1 MGGSEVFLLWALAA
15 VLVVVGLA
23 GTLLPALPGV
33 PFVFAGLLVAAWL
46 GDFQRIGW
54 PTLTVLALLT
64 AGAVLVDLVATMLG
78 AKRVGASKFAL
89 LGAAVGSVAGIFFGL
104 VGIFIFPFVGA
115 VIGELLARREM
126 GQAAKVGLATWLGL
140 LFGAVAKLALALT
153 MIGVFVVGVYFHY
166 LFYISAII
174 ITFVLSSKTEVGSAG
189 EQPARDNLDDRQKYQ
204 RRS

>member
-1 MGGSEVFLLWALAA
+1 MGGSEVYLLWALAA
-15 VLVVVGLA
+15 VLVLVGLA
-23 GTLLPALPGV
+23 GTMLPALPGV

-54 PTLTVLALLT
+54 PTLTILALFT
-64 AGAVLVDLVATMLG
+64 AGAVLVDLVATLLG

-89 LGAAVGSVAGIFFGL
+89 LGAAIGSIAGIFFGL

-140 LFGAVAKLALALT
+140 VFGALAKLALALT
-153 MIGVFVVGVYFHY
+153 MIGVFVLHYFDAARQIRRAKF
-166 LFYISAII
+166 LIWRGFQAKCLQA
-174 ITFVLSSKTEVGSAG
+174 TPDAG
-189 EQPARDNLDDRQKYQ
+189 FGF
-204 RRS
+204 